1 MLLSRVYSSPAHF
14 HYFSS
19 FVALLYSKLALE
31 DELSGPR
38 ESWGYS
44 SYSSATVKFF
54 LCPIGKDEGVSLWL
68 RKRSKDIAA
77 WRDHVQTLAFF
88 NLKKMSFASSSLSKV
103 VQSWFLQFQNAVQT
117 EPPLPTVF
125 IPSLAGQRIRSGYQ
139 IAVPRIF

>member
-19 FVALLYSKLALE
+19 FVALLTAVGGRTLRPSGKLGLFKLFFSYSK
-31 DELSGPR
+31 
-38 ESWGYS
+38 
-44 SYSSATVKFF
+44 VF
-54 LCPIGKDEGVSLWL
+54 LCPIGKDEGASLWL